1 MIQAIQEC
9 CNNIAKKLEQAAEKI
24 RTHDQG
30 VKSDSYNIEKL
41 EKEVVELN
49 RKHDHLS
56 TLVEQL
62 EYDHAN
68 CLLQNAQERV
78 EASHPLQLHDRVKAN
93 FLSEIRS
100 LQQAI
105 EFK

>member
-68 CLLQNAQERV
+68 VRTNSFPGHAYE
-78 EASHPLQLHDRVKAN
+78 S
-93 FLSEIRS
+93 
-100 LQQAI
+100 
-105 EFK
+105 